1 MQLQRRRPAI
11 TAIFAVVLLSLAT
24 VAGAVNYN
32 QANGLTGTV
41 VSTNH
46 DLNYLTV
53 RDDVTGRNFKIDTR
67 QMVNTGHHNI
77 DVWNLRAGER
87 VTATGT
93 WENNDTYQ
101 ATHVMYATAAATSRL
116 SNGITGTVQEVNRD
130 LNYITIVD
138 PNTNMVTKVDV
149 RNMDERRSVNVW
161 DLRPGDLVTTHGK
174 TAKNGTF
181 RADFVNF
188 STQVPM
194 ASGGYN
200 ANTVNV
206 WTGTVV
212 STNRDLNYFIVRNDA
227 TGQQVK
233 VDARNMD
240 TRRSVNVWRL
250 RAGDQITV
258 SGNWA
263 PKNDR
268 FEAATVNF

>member
-1 MQLQRRRPAI
+1 MQLQRRRPAM
-11 TAIFAVVLLSLAT
+11 TAIFAVALLSLAT

-46 DLNYLTV
+46 DLNYITV

-67 QMVNTGHHNI
+67 QMLSHNNV
-77 DVWNLRAGER
+77 DVWRLRAGDR

-101 ATHVMYATAAATSRL
+101 ATHVMYATPLATSRL
-116 SNGITGTVQEVNRD
+116 ANGITGTVQQVNRD

-138 PNTNMVTKVDV
+138 PSTNMVTKVDV
-149 RNMDERRSVNVW
+149 RHIDTRRSVNVW
-161 DLRPGDLVTTHGK
+161 DLRPGDLVTTHG
-174 TAKNGTF
+174 TSAKNGTF

-188 STQVPM
+188 ASSVPM

-200 ANTVNV
+200 ANTVGV
-206 WTGTVV
+206 ITGTVDSV
-212 STNRDLNYFIVRNDA
+212 NRDLNYFIVRNDA
-227 TGQQVK
+227 TGQPVK
-233 VDARNMD
+233 VDVRNMD

-250 RAGDQITV
+250 RAGDHVTID
-258 SGNWA
+258 GGWA
-263 PKNDR
+263 HQGDR